1 MVKKMDV
8 EQLKKIIETNFE
20 KIEEINPQIKG
31 ELPEAVNEVINLL
44 DEGKIRVAE
53 KKDNKW
59 IVNEWIKQAILLSFK
74 INEMENLSGP
84 YSSWYDKAHLLKGKT
99 SGWTK
104 EDHVKAG
111 FRMVPNSPV
120 RNGSFIGKNAVLM
133 PCYVNIG
140 AYIGEGTMIDTFAR
154 AGSCCQIGKN
164 CHISAGS
171 GVGGVL
177 EPAQALPTIIE
188 DNVFLGAMSE
198 VVEGV
203 IVGEGSVLSMGMY
216 IGQST
221 KIVNRNTGEINYG
234 KIPPYSVVVP
244 GSLPDKKNPSAPSLY
259 CAVIIKQVD
268 EKTRSKTS
276 INDLLRE

>member
-1 MVKKMDV
+1 MSI
-8 EQLKKIIETNFE
+8 EKIINEAWEN
-20 KIEEINPQIKG
+20 KDQVGQNSDKS
-31 ELPEAVNEVINLL
+31 LKDAVNQIIDDL
-44 DEGKIRVAE
+44 DSGKARVAE
-53 KKDNKW
+53 KING
-59 IVNEWIKQAILLSFK
+59 EWVTHQYP
-74 INEMENLSGP
+74 MENLNGP

-99 SGWTK
+99 AGWTK
-104 EDHVKAG
+104 EDHEKAG

-120 RNGSFIGKNAVLM
+120 RKGSFVGKNAVLM

-140 AYIGEGTMIDTFAR
+140 AYIDEGTMMDTFSR

-164 CHISAGS
+164 CHISAGT

-221 KIVNRNTGEINYG
+221 KIVNRKTGEITYG

-244 GSLPDKKNPSAPSLY
+244 GSLPDKNNPQAPSLY

-276 INDLLRE
+276 VNDLLRD

>member
-1 MVKKMDV
+1 MSDI
-8 EQLKKIIETNFE
+8 KKIINDAWEN
-20 KIEEINPQIKG
+20 KDQVSQNSNKSIIDSINQIIED
-31 ELPEAVNEVINLL
+31 L
-44 DEGKIRVAE
+44 DQGKVRVAE
-53 KKDNKW
+53 KINGAW
-59 IVNEWIKQAILLSFK
+59 VTHQHIKKAIMLSFR
-74 INEMENLSGP
+74 IHGMETLSGP
-84 YSSWYDKAHLLKGKT
+84 YSSWYDKAHLVKGKT
-99 SGWTK
+99 VGWTK
-104 EDHVKAG
+104 EDFEKAG

-120 RNGSFIGKNAVLM
+120 RKGSYIGKNVVLM
-133 PCYVNIG
+133 PCFVNIG
-140 AYIGEGTMIDTFAR
+140 AYIDEGTMMDTYSR

-198 VVEGV
+198 VVEGI

-221 KIVNRNTGEINYG
+221 KIVDRKTGEITYG
-234 KIPPYSVVVP
+234 KIPPYSVVIP
-244 GSLPDKKNPSAPSLY
+244 GSLPDKKNPKAPSLN

>member
-1 MVKKMDV
+1 MNNK
-8 EQLKKIIETNFE
+8 EIEKIIEEAWSKKDQINKNSDE
-20 KIEEINPQIKG
+20 KIID
-31 ELPEAVNEVINLL
+31 VINQTINDL
-44 DEGKIRVAE
+44 DSGKVRVAE
-53 KKDNKW
+53 KIDGNWVTHQYLKK
-59 IVNEWIKQAILLSFK
+59 AIMLSFR
-74 INEMENLSGP
+74 IYEMESLSGP
-84 YSSWYDKAHLLKGKT
+84 YSSWYDKSHLLKGKT
-99 SGWTK
+99 FGWTK
-104 EDHVKAG
+104 EDHIKAG

-120 RNGSFIGKNAVLM
+120 RKGSFIGKNVVLM
-133 PCYVNIG
+133 PCFINIG
-140 AYIGEGTMIDTFAR
+140 AYIDEGTMMDTFSR

-203 IVGEGSVLSMGMY
+203 IVGEGSVISMGMF

-221 KIVNRNTGEINYG
+221 KIVNRQSGEITFG

-244 GSLPDKKNPSAPSLY
+244 GSLPDKKNPNAPSLN

-276 INDLLRE
+276 INDLLRD

>member
-1 MVKKMDV
+1 MSKKSCPISYCKLLYKKWAKTSWTCSLHKSLNSILLYFSFSNNSIVKGAESDFYDKV
-8 EQLKKIIETNFE
+8 PLKYTNLSE
-20 KIEEINPQIKG
+20 K
-31 ELPEAVNEVINLL
+31 EAL
-44 DEGKIRVAE
+44 
-53 KKDNKW
+53 DNKVR
-59 IVNEWIKQAILLSFK
+59 IVPSATARYGSYQAPGVI
-74 INEMENLSGP
+74 
-84 YSSWYDKAHLLKGKT
+84 
-99 SGWTK
+99 
-104 EDHVKAG
+104 
-111 FRMVPNSPV
+111 
-120 RNGSFIGKNAVLM
+120 LM
-133 PCYVNIG
+133 PSYVNIG
-140 AYIGEGTMIDTFAR
+140 AYVGEGTMVDTWATV
-154 AGSCCQIGKN
+154 GSCAQIGKN
-164 CHISAGS
+164 VHLS
-171 GVGGVL
+171 GGVGIGGVL

-221 KIVNRNTGEINYG
+221 KIVDRKSGEIIYG

-244 GSLPDKKNPSAPSLY
+244 GSLPNKDNSSAPSLY

>member
-1 MVKKMDV
+1 MKNLENIINDAWEKKDQV
-8 EQLKKIIETNFE
+8 NKNSDKSLIDTINQIIEDLD
-20 KIEEINPQIKG
+20 KG
-31 ELPEAVNEVINLL
+31 KV
-44 DEGKIRVAE
+44 RVAE
-53 KKDNKW
+53 KINGKW
-59 IVNEWIKQAILLSFK
+59 ITHQHIKKAIMLSFR
-74 INEMENLSGP
+74 IHGMETLQGP
-84 YSSWYDKAHLLKGKT
+84 YSSWHDKAHLLKGKT
-99 SGWTK
+99 SGWAK
-104 EDHVKAG
+104 EEFEKAG

-120 RNGSFIGKNAVLM
+120 RKGSYIGKNVVLM
-133 PCYVNIG
+133 PCFVNIG
-140 AYIGEGTMIDTFAR
+140 AYIDEGTMMDTFSR
-154 AGSCCQIGKN
+154 AGSSCQIGKN

-221 KIVNRNTGEINYG
+221 KIVDRKTGEIIYG

-244 GSLPDKKNPSAPSLY
+244 GSLPDKKNPNAPSLN

-268 EKTRSKTS
+268 ERTRSKTS
-276 INDLLRE
+276 INDLLRD